1 MNNPHSRLTRRKF
14 LTIAG
19 LGGAALASGS
29 FRALGQSKPP
39 PSDARATLTVFDFG
53 DANAQKVYKDAI
65 ARFNKRY
72 PNVTVR
78 DDYSPF
84 PQGWGQYI
92 NNLRT
97 RAASGLVP
105 DVVAIA
111 IEGVRAT
118 VTQGLMLPLDD
129 FIASDPDSQTYLK
142 DVAPALHDA
151 LKVGGKTYYLT
162 REWNNMCIHYNTK
175 AFADA
180 GIERPKDDWTWDD
193 FLAIAQKLTK
203 GEAGNK
209 TFGFGLPFFNFAL
222 QPWFH
227 TNGTSG
233 LSADWRKSN
242 LDDPK
247 VLESVKFVHSLVHEH
262 KVAPSVEGTGGNAIF
277 AIFAGGKIAMTG
289 GGHWPLGTYL
299 ANNFKTMDAI
309 YWPRKTA
316 GTTVFGSG
324 GWGITRQ
331 SKNPQLAWELIKDF
345 TSFETDK
352 AIAAVGAA
360 IPARRSAAE
369 TPEFLAWPEHARVFY
384 DSLLDAKPVP
394 SPANFAEVENIF
406 MRHMEQIMS
415 NAVTPEQGLEQAHQ
429 ELTAAMAKLNA

>member
-1 MNNPHSRLTRRKF
+1 MNTPGSQVTRRRF

-19 LGGAALASGS
+19 LGGAALATGS
-29 FRALGQSKPP
+29 FQALAQSQAPTA
-39 PSDARATLTVFDFG
+39 DIHATLEVFDFG
-53 DANAQKVYKDAI
+53 DANAQKVYRDAI
-65 ARFNKRY
+65 GRFNKRY

-97 RAASGLVP
+97 RVASGLVP

-118 VTQGLMLPLDD
+118 VTEGLMVPLDD
-129 FIASDPDSQTYLK
+129 FIAGDPDSQTYLK
-142 DVAPALHDA
+142 DVAPALHNA
-151 LKVGGKTYYLT
+151 LKVAGKTYYLT

-175 AFADA
+175 TFQDA
-180 GIERPKDDWTWDD
+180 GIDRPKDDWTWDD
-193 FLAIAQKLTK
+193 FLVIAQKLTK

-209 TFGFGLPFFNFAL
+209 TFGFGIPFFNFGL

-227 TNGTSG
+227 TNGTSV
-233 LSADWRKSN
+233 LSADWQKSN

-247 VLESVKFVHSLVHEH
+247 VLESVKFVHSLVSEH
-262 KVAPSVEGTGGNAIF
+262 KVAPSVAGTGGQAIF
-277 AIFAGGKIAMTG
+277 SIFAGGKVAMTG

-299 ANNFKTMDAI
+299 SNNFKTMDAI
-309 YWPRKTA
+309 YWPRKTV

-324 GWGITRQ
+324 GWGITKQ
-331 SKNPQLAWELIKDF
+331 SKNPRLAWELIKDL

-369 TPEFLAWPEHARVFY
+369 TPAFLAWPEHAKIFY
-384 DSLLDAKPVP
+384 DSLRDAKPVP
-394 SPANFAEVENIF
+394 SPTNFAEVESIF

-415 NAVTPEQGLEQAHQ
+415 NAITPEQGLELAHQ
-429 ELTAAMAKLNA
+429 ELTTAMAKLAG